1 MSYIRKNIQRM
12 AAYVPGEQPRS
23 TGLVKLNTNENPY
36 PPSPKVLET
45 LRAAIDGRLRLYPN
59 PAASVLR
66 IKLGKIHG
74 FDADQIVIGNGCDD
88 ILNLCVRAFCGECEK
103 LAYFWPSYS
112 LYPVLA
118 NIQGA
123 TQVELPLDGDFQIKA
138 YPSLLAKLDGVKL
151 VFITQPNAPSGVW
164 LQRVEIQRVIEETD
178 GVVVID
184 EAYVDFASD
193 NCLDFV
199 REYDNVIVARSFSKS
214 FSFAGMR
221 VGWAVGPCELIAALG
236 KVKDSYNVSR
246 LSQVGAEATLEDWRY
261 FQDNVKRICATRERV
276 TAALAKLG
284 FFVYPSQTN
293 FVFARPPAPLTPTG
307 VSGLTAKRWAD
318 ELRARKILVRWWDAD
333 RVRDFARVSIGTDE
347 EMDELLDTT
356 SVILSLPRKPSGRA
370 KNLGRSGRDPST
382 SSG

>member
-1 MSYIRKNIQRM
+1 M
-12 AAYVPGEQPRS
+12 AAYVPGEQPRR
-23 TGLVKLNTNENPY
+23 GGVADLIKLNTNENPY
-36 PPSPKVLET
+36 PPSPKALEA
-45 LRAAIDGRLRLYPN
+45 LRAAIDGRLRLYPD
-59 PAASVLR
+59 PTASTLR
-66 IKLGKIHG
+66 QKLGKAYG
-74 FDADQIVIGNGCDD
+74 FDPDQIVVGNGCDD

-123 TQVELPLDGDFQIKA
+123 TQVELPLDEDFQIKA
-138 YPSLLAKLDGVKL
+138 HPPLLAKLAGVKL

-164 LQRVEIQRVIEETD
+164 LPRVETQRVIEETD

-221 VGWAVGPCELIAALG
+221 VGWAAGPRELIGALD

-246 LSQVGAEATLEDWRY
+246 LSQLGAEATLDDWEY
-261 FQDNVKRICATRERV
+261 FQQNVKKICATRER
-276 TAALAKLG
+276 TTDALVKLG

-293 FVFARPPAPLTPTG
+293 FVFARPPSPF
-307 VSGLTAKRWAD
+307 VAKQWF
-318 ELRARKILVRWWDAD
+318 EQLRQRNILIRWWDAD
-333 RVRDFARVSIGTDE
+333 RIRDFARVSIGRDE
-347 EMDELLDTT
+347 EMARFLDQTC
-356 SVILSLPRKPSGRA
+356 VILSEA
-370 KNLGRSGRDPST
+370 KNLSR
-382 SSG
+382 

>member
-1 MSYIRKNIQRM
+1 MTYIRKNIQRM
-12 AAYVPGEQPRS
+12 AGYVPGEQPRVA
-23 TGLVKLNTNENPY
+23 GLIKLNTNENPY
-36 PPSPKVLET
+36 PPSPKVLQT
-45 LRAAIDGRLRLYPN
+45 LRAAIDGKLRLYPD
-59 PAASVLR
+59 PTATGLR
-66 IKLGKIHG
+66 QKLGKIYG
-74 FDADQIVIGNGCDD
+74 FDADQILIGNGCDD

-123 TQVELPLDGDFQIKA
+123 TQIELPLDDDFQISA
-138 YPSLLAKLDGVKL
+138 HPSLLAKLAGPKL

-164 LQRVEIQRVIEETD
+164 LQKIALQRVIEEAD

-221 VGWAVGPCELIAALG
+221 VGWAAGPRELIDALG

-246 LSQVGAEATLEDWRY
+246 LSQVGAEATLDDWEY
-261 FQDNVKRICATRERV
+261 YQQNVKKICATRER
-276 TAALAKLG
+276 TTDALVKLG

-293 FVFARPPAPLTPTG
+293 FVFARPA
-307 VSGLTAKRWAD
+307 SALTAQRWFEKLRKRN
-318 ELRARKILVRWWDAD
+318 ILIRWWDAD
-333 RVRDFARVSIGTDE
+333 RIRDSARVSIGTDQ
-347 EMDELLDTT
+347 EMEKFLAATRQF
-356 SVILSLPRKPSGRA
+356 LSPQGR
-370 KNLGRSGRDPST
+370 G
-382 SSG
+382 